1 MFADSILD
9 SSYGASHR
17 RAWTACVSFGAQAVV
32 AVAMV
37 VLPLFFTDKIP
48 GVHLT
53 SELLLP
59 LAPPLRVVPASNV
72 ATPAHGDF
80 VENPNVIVLPRS
92 IPSVIRNDAG
102 PSAPPA
108 IGPFIPEG
116 NRPGSDP
123 GSPMSDVL
131 NAFPAVGHP
140 ALERPLQISHVME
153 GNLMRRI
160 EPVYPAAAKLARLQ
174 GTVVLQATISRE
186 GKVEEVGVV
195 DGNPILA
202 RAAVAAVK
210 QWLYRP
216 YNLNG
221 QPVEVQ
227 TQITVNFLLER

>member
-17 RAWTACVSFGAQAVV
+17 RAWTAFVSFGAQAVV
-32 AVAMV
+32 AAAMV

-48 GVHLT
+48 GVQLT

-59 LAPPLRVVPASNV
+59 LTPPPRVVPVTNV
-72 ATPAHGDF
+72 AAPTRGNFA
-80 VENPNVIVLPRS
+80 ENPNVIVMPRS
-92 IPSVIRNDAG
+92 IPSVIRNDAD
-102 PSAPPA
+102 PSAPPS
-108 IGPFIPEG
+108 IGPVIPEA
-116 NRPGSDP
+116 NRPGSGP
-123 GSPMSDVL
+123 GNPMADVL

-160 EPVYPAAAKLARLQ
+160 QPMYPPAAKLAGLQ
-174 GTVVLQATISRE
+174 GAVVLQATISRE
-186 GKVEEVGVV
+186 GKVEEIAVV

-216 YNLNG
+216 YYLNKE
-221 QPVEVQ
+221 PVEVQ